1 MRQPSIVVLN
11 DGCCESLQ
19 ADGPA
24 VVTET
29 LPGSEYV
36 GRGCRLEFLER
47 PVTPNE
53 PLENGGYPARLGLRQ
68 HELAD

>member
-1 MRQPSIVVLN
+1 VVLH
-11 DGCCESLQ
+11 DGRRKSFQ

-24 VVTET
+24 VVTQT

-36 GRGCRLEFLER
+36 GGGCRLEFLER

-53 PLENGGYPARLGLRQ
+53 PLENGGYPASLGLRQ